1 MMRRSARYVG
11 AAIFILA
18 LVLAAT
24 GSAGAAPS
32 DYGIA
37 SFTASQSTSQAGG
50 HPDLTIGFAFK
61 TDENGV
67 PFATTKDLTIQLP
80 PGLVGNPAG
89 LPTCNAGQLATSGKL
104 LQVSKESCPQGSQVG
119 ITQVLIN
126 NQESHA
132 AVSFNEP
139 VFNMAPPGGDVVAR
153 FGFLAQ
159 YFPTFIDIRVDPE
172 RDYAFTA
179 TIESPS
185 GLDPILSAQTTLW
198 GVPAAKEHDAQRIT
212 PYEAS
217 QCGFGGECS
226 EGHES
231 ELSLTPFMTNPT
243 SCGGQ
248 RPVTLQVDS
257 WAEPG
262 VFRTVS
268 TTLPPITG
276 CGLVPFQ
283 PKFLLRPTSTYAESP
298 AGAEAEIEL
307 PQQGLEQ
314 PNLLATGHLNRAVV
328 KLPAGMTLNPGAASG
343 LGACTEA
350 QIGLVSESPIRFNA
364 VPPQCPD
371 SSKVGTAEIETPVLP
386 EPIEGALYIASQ
398 SDNPFHTLLSG
409 YLVAEGQGVLLKVA
423 GRFDTDP
430 TTGQIT
436 ATFAQNPQLPFSNLK
451 LDFKGGNRGV
461 VITPPSCGSYAVE
474 AALSPWSV
482 ANPESPTAAET
493 SFFNSP
499 FPISAGPGGGPCP
512 IGAFN
517 PRLEAG
523 TVNPTAGRYSNFVL
537 RLSREDGTQRLSA
550 INLTLPPGLLGK
562 LAGIPYCPEASIASA
577 VALTELGQG
586 GLELA
591 SPSCPTASRL
601 GSAVVGAGAGP
612 EPFFVS
618 TGNAYLAGPYKGA
631 PLSLV
636 VIAPAVAGPFDLGD
650 VVVRS
655 ALNVDP
661 ETARITAVSDPL
673 PTILHGIPLDLR
685 DVRII
690 LDRPEFI
697 LNPTNCE
704 PMQIGSTVS
713 SPSGDVAHPASR
725 FQVGNCASLGFK
737 PKLQLSLKGS
747 TKHTGH
753 PALKAVLTYP
763 KEGAYANIARAQVNL
778 PHSEFI
784 DQANLNKTCT
794 RPVLLAGNCPKT
806 SIYGKAEAWSPLL
819 EKPLK
824 GPVYLVGGF
833 GYKLPAL
840 VAELDGQIRV
850 LLKGKVDSGP
860 NHGIRNTFETV
871 PDAPV
876 SRFVLELKGGP
887 KYSLLE
893 NSENLCQKP
902 QRAIA
907 RFTAQNGAV
916 EQTKPLIANQCRK
929 KHEGKAAHSA
939 KADHPPAGH

>member
-1 MMRRSARYVG
+1 MRRLSTRFAG
-11 AAIFILA
+11 AMISMVALA
-18 LVLAAT
+18 LPSSVPAF
-24 GSAGAAPS
+24 AAPS

-37 SFTASQSTSQAGG
+37 SLSAGQTTSQAGG
-50 HPDLTIGFAFK
+50 HPDFTLSFALK
-61 TDENGV
+61 TDEKGV
-67 PFATTKDLTIQLP
+67 SFAPTKDLTIKLP
-80 PGLVGNPAG
+80 PGLIGVPAG
-89 LPTCNAGQLATSGKL
+89 FPTCDAGQLAISGEL
-104 LQVSKESCPQGSQVG
+104 LQVSKESCPQASQVG
-119 ITQVLIN
+119 STVVTLN
-126 NQESHA
+126 NQESKASVTLH
-132 AVSFNEP
+132 EP

-153 FGFLAQ
+153 LGFLAQ
-159 YFPTFIDIRVDPE
+159 YFATFIDIRVDPE
-172 RDYAFTA
+172 RNYALTA
-179 TIESPS
+179 TIDSPS

-198 GVPAAKEHDAQRIT
+198 GVPAAKEHDPLRIT

-217 QCGFGGECS
+217 QCGFGGECG

-231 ELSLTPFMTNPT
+231 ELPLKPFMTNPT
-243 SCGGQ
+243 SCGAP
-248 RPVTLQVDS
+248 RPVTLEAES

-262 VFRTVS
+262 AVRKE
-268 TTLPPITG
+268 TTMLPPITG

-283 PKFLLRPTSTYAESP
+283 PKLQLRPTSAAAESP
-298 AGAEAEIEL
+298 AGVEAEIEL
-307 PQQGLEQ
+307 PQPGLER

-328 KLPAGMTLNPGAASG
+328 KLPAGMTLNPGAAAG

-350 QIGLVSESPIRFNA
+350 QIGLVSESPILFNA

-386 EPIEGALYIASQ
+386 EPIQGTLYIASQ

-436 ATFAQNPQLPFSNLK
+436 ATFAQNPQLPFSHLK
-451 LDFKGGNRGV
+451 LNFKGGNHGV
-461 VITPPSCGSYAVE
+461 VITPPACGSYSVE
-474 AALSPWSV
+474 AALTPWS
-482 ANPESPTAAET
+482 ASDPEDPTPAET
-493 SFFNSP
+493 SLLSST
-499 FPISAGPGGGPCP
+499 FPVSTGPGGGACP
-512 IGAFN
+512 NGAFN

-523 TVNPTAGRYSNFVL
+523 TVNPSAGRYSNFVL
-537 RLSREDGTQRLSA
+537 RLSREDGTQRLSG

-562 LAGIPYCPEASIASA
+562 LAGIPYCPDASIAGA
-577 VALTELGQG
+577 AALTELGQG

-591 SPSCPTASRL
+591 NPSCPAASRL
-601 GSAVVGAGAGP
+601 GSAIVGAGAGP
-612 EPFFVS
+612 EPFYVS

-685 DVRII
+685 DIRIN

-697 LNPTNCE
+697 LNPTSCE

-713 SPSGDVAHPASR
+713 STAGSVAHPESR

-747 TKHTGH
+747 TKHAGH

-806 SIYGKAEAWSPLL
+806 SIYGKAKAWSPLL
-819 EKPLK
+819 EKPLE

-840 VAELDGQIRV
+840 VAELNGQIRV

-860 NHGIRNTFETV
+860 NNGIRNTFEAV

-876 SRFVLELKGGP
+876 SRFVLEMKGGP

-907 RFTAQNGAV
+907 RFTAQNGAID
-916 EQTKPLIANQCRK
+916 QTKPLIANQCGK
-929 KHEGKAAHSA
+929 KPTA
-939 KADHPPAGH
+939 KNSH